1 MLLRFPPWI
10 NLGTDPIAQ
19 LVEHLTHNQAVSG
32 SIPDGAT
39 HLRLGYL
46 KAITN
51 MTHPKKHKNNNH
63 STGSQKNEP
72 VTGNSATGAPGDALA
87 SDHGAPGD
95 LPENAA
101 TGAVGDAATG
111 APGDFTGNSEAGAT
125 GAPGDAADGAAGD
138 LTGDLKQNSF
148 DFCHEQFVEE
158 NAKIRRVDW
167 QDEDAFIQ
175 LKNESA
181 IMYTVVDGKKMELGE
196 YPVPFTS
203 DDKKATWVVVS

>member
-1 MLLRFPPWI
+1 
-10 NLGTDPIAQ
+10 
-19 LVEHLTHNQAVSG
+19 
-32 SIPDGAT
+32 
-39 HLRLGYL
+39 
-46 KAITN
+46 

-72 VTGNSATGAPGDALA
+72 VTGNS
-87 SDHGAPGD
+87 
-95 LPENAA
+95 
-101 TGAVGDAATG
+101 
-111 APGDFTGNSEAGAT
+111 AT